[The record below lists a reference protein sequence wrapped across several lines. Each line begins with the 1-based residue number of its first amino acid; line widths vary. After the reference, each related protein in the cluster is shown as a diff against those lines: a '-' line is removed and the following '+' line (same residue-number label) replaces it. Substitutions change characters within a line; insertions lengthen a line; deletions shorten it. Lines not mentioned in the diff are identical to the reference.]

1 MDRLSDAAREALGSY
16 RDTLALEGRRVDRN
30 WSAIERR
37 AASELDAGLSDAAD
51 TLDAP
56 APRDD
61 RAVPAPRARNTVAIL
76 AAAVAVAAAIVAVV
90 AVGPGL
96 ADEHRNPVDGAA
108 AYEVTDPEP
117 ERIEPT
123 MAPAGA
129 RAGRASVEA
138 PSVATPSNEAPS
150 VEAPS
155 VEAPSHETPSN
166 EAPSVA
172 TPKLDAARGATRPPK
187 RSAPAAAPSS
197 PAPTLERDPTAVLL
211 AETALLRRARTAL
224 RDGDPSAALAATD
237 AYARRFAGGTL
248 SEEIA
253 FVRLTALCES
263 GRIDEGR
270 AAARSFAERYPD
282 SPLSARAA
290 KSCGPS

>member
-1 MDRLSDAAREALGSY
+1 MDRLSDAARDALGSY

-37 AASELDAGLSDAAD
+37 AASELDAGLPDAAD
-51 TLDAP
+51 PLDAP
-56 APRDD
+56 EAPRDD
-61 RAVPAPRARNTVAIL
+61 RRVVPAPRTRNTVAIL

-96 ADEHRNPVDGAA
+96 AAEHRPPVDGEAE
-108 AYEVTDPEP
+108 YEVTEREP

-123 MAPAGA
+123 IAPTGA

-138 PSVATPSNEAPS
+138 PSVATPSNEASS
-150 VEAPS
+150 VEATS
-155 VEAPSHETPSN
+155 VETPSV

-187 RSAPAAAPSS
+187 RSAPAAASS
-197 PAPTLERDPTAVLL
+197 GPAPTLERDPTAVLL

-237 AYARRFAGGTL
+237 AYVRRFAGGTL

>member
-1 MDRLSDAAREALGSY
+1 MDRLSDAAREALGAY

-37 AASELDAGLSDAAD
+37 ASSELDAAPPDGAEA
-51 TLDAP
+51 LDAP
-56 APRDD
+56 EGSRDDQRVVAAPRT
-61 RAVPAPRARNTVAIL
+61 RNTVAIV

-96 ADEHRNPVDGAA
+96 AAEHRAPVEGEA
-108 AYEVTDPEP
+108 AYEVTDRA
-117 ERIEPT
+117 RIEPT
-123 MAPAGA
+123 IAPTHARDDGA
-129 RAGRASVEA
+129 RGES
-138 PSVATPSNEAPS
+138 PSVVRPSDETPS

-155 VEAPSHETPSN
+155 DETPSV
-166 EAPSVA
+166 EVPSVVTPSVDA
-172 TPKLDAARGATRPPK
+172 TRGAARPSRRGAPVTPP
-187 RSAPAAAPSS
+187 SD
-197 PAPTLERDPTAVLL
+197 PAPMAERDPTALLL
-211 AETALLRRARTAL
+211 AQTALLRRARTAL
-224 RDGDPSAALAATD
+224 RDGDPEAALAATD

-263 GRIDEGR
+263 GRVDEGR

>member
-1 MDRLSDAAREALGSY
+1 MDRLSDAAREALGAY

-37 AASELDAGLSDAAD
+37 ASSELDAAPPDAAEA
-51 TLDAP
+51 LDAP
-56 APRDD
+56 DGARDDERVVAAPRT
-61 RAVPAPRARNTVAIL
+61 RNTVAIV

-96 ADEHRNPVDGAA
+96 AAEHRAPVEGEA
-108 AYEVTDPEP
+108 AYEVTDRA
-117 ERIEPT
+117 RIEPT
-123 MAPAGA
+123 IAPTRARVDGA
-129 RAGRASVEA
+129 RVER
-138 PSVATPSNEAPS
+138 PSVVSPSDETPGVDSPS
-150 VEAPS
+150 D
-155 VEAPSHETPSN
+155 ETPS
-166 EAPSVA
+166 AVTPSAVTPSAVTPSVDA
-172 TPKLDAARGATRPPK
+172 TRGAAPPS
-187 RSAPAAAPSS
+187 RRGAPVPPPSGPAAMA
-197 PAPTLERDPTAVLL
+197 ERDPTALLL
-211 AETALLRRARTAL
+211 AQTALLRRARTAL
-224 RDGDPSAALAATD
+224 RDGDPAAAIAATD

-263 GRIDEGR
+263 GRVDEGR

-290 KSCGPS
+290 KSCEPS